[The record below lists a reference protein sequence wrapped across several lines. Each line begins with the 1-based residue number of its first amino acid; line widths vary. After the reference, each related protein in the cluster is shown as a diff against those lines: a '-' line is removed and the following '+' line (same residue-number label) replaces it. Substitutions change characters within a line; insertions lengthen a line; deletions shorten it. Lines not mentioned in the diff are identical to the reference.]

1 MYNTNHGH
9 MPVINLQ
16 EKLEMDNVYEMNG
29 YESRQ
34 DYLNNLA
41 ENMGVRPEVVFALAD
56 ILGETE
62 DFDGL
67 VTALDDATNLGDDDW
82 Y

>member
-1 MYNTNHGH
+1 
-9 MPVINLQ
+9 
-16 EKLEMDNVYEMNG
+16 MDNVYEMNG

-41 ENMGVRPEVVFALAD
+41 ENMGVRTEVVFALAD
-56 ILGETE
+56 LLGETE

>member
-1 MYNTNHGH
+1 
-9 MPVINLQ
+9 
-16 EKLEMDNVYEMNG
+16 MDNVYQMNG

-34 DYLNNLA
+34 DYLENLA
-41 ENMGVRPEVVFALAD
+41 DNMGVKLSVVVALAD
-56 ILGETE
+56 LLGETE

-67 VTALDDATNLGDDDW
+67 VTALEDASNLSCDDEW

>member
-1 MYNTNHGH
+1 
-9 MPVINLQ
+9 
-16 EKLEMDNVYEMNG
+16 MDNVYEMNG

-34 DYLNNLA
+34 DYLQNLA

-56 ILGETE
+56 LLGETE

-67 VTALDDATNLGDDDW
+67 VTALDDATNLCDDDW